1 MRRRPI
7 TQFKIFN
14 LRPIQ
19 VGKAAKREAFTWS
32 ELSHFEI
39 YDHTESIGFF
49 RVGVFLTVLELI
61 LIYSPVVVLTHI
73 S

>member
-1 MRRRPI
+1 MVLARIDEEGFIVMRRRPI

-49 RVGVFLTVLELI
+49 RVGVF
-61 LIYSPVVVLTHI
+61 
-73 S
+73 

>member
-49 RVGVFLTVLELI
+49 RVGVF
-61 LIYSPVVVLTHI
+61 
-73 S
+73 